1 MSTSSRNSSSKNS
14 SSKNS
19 SGDGKRSYA
28 RTEARARLS
37 AERER
42 EQRVA
47 ALRKKLLIGIS
58 TVVVVAVGAGV
69 AIAAADSGSSGGGG
83 AAVAVPANTTGT
95 GGTVITYGKAD
106 AANTLDV
113 YEDFRCPICDELEKA
128 DGSTIT
134 QLADN
139 GTYKIQYH
147 MATFLDSNLGGSG
160 SANALAMAGA
170 AVNESVAKFVQLH
183 TVLYANQPEETNDAF
198 ADTNHLLDLARKVP
212 GLVTPAFEQ
221 AVKNGTYKPWAQQ
234 VGKAFNSS
242 GVTGTP
248 TLKLNGKTLTVF
260 DNSTGKPISA
270 AAYEALVQQT
280 IAAAK

>member
-1 MSTSSRNSSSKNS
+1 MSSNNTKNNKNS
-14 SSKNS
+14 SN
-19 SGDGKRSYA
+19 KRTPAKTDA
-28 RTEARARLS
+28 RTRLS

-47 ALRKKLLIGIS
+47 ALRKKMLIGLS
-58 TVVVVAVGAGV
+58 AVVVVAVGAGIAVV
-69 AIAAADSGSSGGGG
+69 ATSSGSSGGSSTTL
-83 AAVAVPANTTGT
+83 AVPANTTGT
-95 GGTVITYGKAD
+95 NGTVITYGKAS

-128 DGSTIT
+128 DGATILK
-134 QLADN
+134 LADN

-147 MATFLDSNLGGSG
+147 MATFLDGNLGGSG

-170 AVNESVAKFVQLH
+170 AVNESAEKFVQFH
-183 TVLYANQPEETNDAF
+183 TVLYANQPAETNDAF

-234 VGKAFNSS
+234 VSNAFNNS

-248 TLKLNGKTLTVF
+248 TLKLNGKTITVF
-260 DNSTGKPISA
+260 DNTTGKPISA
-270 AAYEALVQQT
+270 AAYEALVAQT
-280 IAAAK
+280 IAAK

>member
-1 MSTSSRNSSSKNS
+1 MSNNSKTSKGSQQ
-14 SSKNS
+14 
-19 SGDGKRSYA
+19 RSYA
-28 RTEARARLS
+28 KAGPTSDARARLS

-47 ALRKKLLIGIS
+47 ALRKKILIGVS
-58 TVVVVAVGAGV
+58 AVVVVAAAGV
-69 AIAAADSGSSGGGG
+69 AVATSGSGSGSS
-83 AAVAVPANTTGT
+83 ASSSAPLTVPANTTGSN
-95 GGTVITYGKAD
+95 GTVIVYGKAD
-106 AANTLDV
+106 APNTLDV

-134 QLADN
+134 ELADN

-170 AVNESVAKFVQLH
+170 AINESPAKFVQLH
-183 TVLYANQPEETNDAF
+183 SVLYANQPEETDDAF
-198 ADTNHLLDLARKVP
+198 AGTDHLLDLARKVP
-212 GLVTPAFEQ
+212 GLVTPAFEK
-221 AVKNGTYKPWAQQ
+221 AVKDGTYKPWAQQ
-234 VGKAFNSS
+234 VSKAFNKS

-260 DNSTGKPISA
+260 DKDTGKPISA
-270 AAYEALVQQT
+270 TAYQALVQQT

>member
-1 MSTSSRNSSSKNS
+1 MSTNSKHDNSKHDSGNS
-14 SSKNS
+14 
-19 SGDGKRSYA
+19 KRSYA
-28 RTEARARLS
+28 RTDARTRLS

-47 ALRKKLLIGIS
+47 ALRKKLLIGVS
-58 TVVVVAVGAGV
+58 AVVVVAVGAGV
-69 AIAAADSGSSGGGG
+69 AVAAANSGSSGGGS
-83 AAVAVPANTTGT
+83 AAVTVPANTTGT
-95 GGTVITYGKAD
+95 DGTVITYGKAD

-134 QLADN
+134 KLADN

-170 AVNESVAKFVQLH
+170 AVNESPEKFVQLH
-183 TVLYANQPEETNDAF
+183 TVLYANQPEETNDGF

-221 AVKNGTYKPWAQQ
+221 AVRNGTYKPWAQQ
-234 VGKAFNSS
+234 VSKAFNSS

-260 DNSTGKPISA
+260 DSSTGKPISA